1 MSTEQW
7 QHGDVVLAA
16 DGELWRRA
24 AEQGWTWAYVWSQE
38 GSVEEDHPQ
47 RPLTLLVRD
56 GLPARV
62 CTRCG
67 DGDLYPRRCSQC
79 GGRWVDWAC
88 GPTHALITSELG
100 LEGLST

>member
-7 QHGDVVLAA
+7 QPGDVVLAA
-16 DGELWRRA
+16 NGVPLLRAHEVPWRFLVPTGVV
-24 AEQGWTWAYVWSQE
+24 AEDQPG
-38 GSVEEDHPQ
+38 
-47 RPLTLLVRD
+47 RPLTLLARD
-56 GLPARV
+56 NQPARV

-79 GGRWVDWAC
+79 GGRWVDRAC